1 MPSPDGPP
9 PDLATQHR
17 TIAGMVLAL
26 ISLAGLLGLSFPA
39 RGIYVVLYALAAG
52 ILALWLTVSAL
63 RRARRNRT
71 ARPRGS
77 RTAVLIACAGVALSA
92 SALVVFVM
100 MGKQLSAYGQCLSG
114 ANTIEAQ
121 QSCRDQFNQAVDHEI
136 SVLRSGGHG

>member
-17 TIAGMVLAL
+17 TIAGMALAL
-26 ISLAGLLGLSFPA
+26 ISLAGLLGLSFPT
-39 RGIYVVLYALAAG
+39 RGIYVVLYALVAG
-52 ILALWLTVSAL
+52 ILALWLAVSAL

-71 ARPRGS
+71 APPRGS

-100 MGKQLSAYGQCLSG
+100 MGKQLSAYGECLSG
-114 ANTIEAQ
+114 ANTLEAQ
-121 QSCRDQFNQAVDHEI
+121 HSCRDQFNQAVDHEI

>member
-9 PDLATQHR
+9 PDLATRHR
-17 TIAGMVLAL
+17 TMAGMLLAL
-26 ISLAGLLGLSFPA
+26 TSLAGLFGLSFPA
-39 RGIYVVLYALAAG
+39 RGIYVVLYALATG
-52 ILALWLTVSAL
+52 LLALWLAVSAL

-92 SALVVFVM
+92 CALVVFVI

-114 ANTIEAQ
+114 ANTIEAKQ
-121 QSCRDQFNQAVDHEI
+121 LCRDQFNQAVDREI
-136 SVLRSGGHG
+136 SLLRSGGHG